1 MIRAFIKRIAD
12 RSINRTLAHER
23 RVEAI
28 NLYKAK
34 NIGIL
39 VNGMDKANYLEYR
52 KLVNELESKKSK
64 AEIHALIWF
73 KGKTHPEYI
82 KPTKQ
87 ITLYSKLG
95 YNLLFKPKKKSETIN
110 RFIGNEFDLLI
121 DLTRNDIYP
130 LRKVLSLCQSSFK
143 VGSLEVGNEPFY
155 DFMIKFRSTKDYTLQ
170 IVHYLSLLNK
180 NA

>member
-12 RSINRTLAHER
+12 RSINRALAMER

-28 NLYKAK
+28 NLYKARK
-34 NIGIL
+34 IGIL

-52 KLVNELESKKSK
+52 KLVNELDAKKSK
-64 AEIHALIWF
+64 AEIHVLIWY
-73 KGKTHPEYI
+73 KGKVQPDYI
-82 KPTKQ
+82 KP
-87 ITLYSKLG
+87 SKAMGLFNQLD
-95 YNLLFKPKKKSETIN
+95 YNLLYKPKKKSEVVN
-110 RFIGNEFDLLI
+110 GFLAHEFDTLI

-130 LRKVLSLCQSSFK
+130 LRKVLSLAKSTFK
-143 VGSLEVGNEPFY
+143 IGTLDPGNEPFY

-170 IVHYLSLLNK
+170 LVHYLSLLNK